1 MRELYF
7 YHPAI
12 PYNLIEIVE
21 TKGDFAYGTKL
32 VTISHTGRKMEV
44 QYGLEYYSD
53 EAGVEIIQFD
63 IDEINKFESVSFE
76 NKNRLI
82 VEGIFS

>member
-1 MRELYF
+1 MREFYF
-7 YHPAI
+7 YHPAM
-12 PYNLIEIVE
+12 PYHLIEIID
-21 TKGDFAYGTKL
+21 TIDDFAYGTKL
-32 VTISHTGRKMEV
+32 VTIYPTKGKMHV

-63 IDEINKFESVSFE
+63 IDEINKFESVNFE